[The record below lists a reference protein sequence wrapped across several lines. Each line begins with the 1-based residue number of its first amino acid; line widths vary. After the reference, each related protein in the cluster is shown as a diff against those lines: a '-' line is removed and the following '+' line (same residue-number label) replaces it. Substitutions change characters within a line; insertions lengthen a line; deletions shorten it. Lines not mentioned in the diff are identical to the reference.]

1 MIKYVIG
8 GAIVGGFIGLVAFL
22 SQADKKASK
31 KIDDQFAA
39 EHHVKDS
46 YGMYMITEE
55 GEFAFPLKSGTLSG
69 YKIWNLADVAF
80 VATYKNTFSLLDVGQ
95 KAMKGDYLTPSKKPL
110 KEKGY
115 KTFTVPVGQSVDEV
129 ADLITRNAANVQRMQ
144 GGKIK

>member
-55 GEFAFPLKSGTLSG
+55 GEFAFPLKSGTLSCCAAEEDCCAG
-69 YKIWNLADVAF
+69 LLLCCSDLLLCCFCPSAAGAACEVCEAGFSSGCSVLLTADEP
-80 VATYKNTFSLLDVGQ
+80 FSV
-95 KAMKGDYLTPSKKPL
+95 
-110 KEKGY
+110 
-115 KTFTVPVGQSVDEV
+115 
-129 ADLITRNAANVQRMQ
+129 
-144 GGKIK
+144 